1 MMVKGLIDDDAELVQ
16 MYKLAEKLTLKL
28 KMIQLKMN
36 ISQDI
41 SLCKVIID
49 NINYLYLVEKKQ

>member
-1 MMVKGLIDDDAELVQ
+1 MVKGLIDDDAELVQ